1 MGSIEMLQMAFPFE
15 SEIRVKP
22 SPKVIDGLVT
32 DYLDCFISPVIVF
45 ECSWKDCIPEDM
57 LKAVSTERLIHLMKD
72 LHYATKTEVAIY
84 MMPRTFEG
92 PLSRD
97 WVDIYTHCSSDF
109 LKSHRTQDYDLKDI
123 VAESLSDYQNQM
135 LRNLQHWI
143 YKKRREALKQKLK
156 NNALTKRN
164 DFQ

>member
-1 MGSIEMLQMAFPFE
+1 MGSIETLQLAFPFE
-15 SEIRVKP
+15 SDINVKP
-22 SPKVIDGLVT
+22 APKAIDSLVN

-45 ECSWKDCIPEDM
+45 ECSWKDGIPKDM
-57 LKAVSTERLIHLMKD
+57 LNAVTTERLIHLMKD
-72 LHYATKTEVAIY
+72 LPYATKTEVAIY

-109 LKSHRTQDYDLKDI
+109 LKFHRTQEYDLKDL
-123 VAESLSDYQNQM
+123 APETLSDYQNQM

-156 NNALTKRN
+156 NHALTKR
-164 DFQ
+164 